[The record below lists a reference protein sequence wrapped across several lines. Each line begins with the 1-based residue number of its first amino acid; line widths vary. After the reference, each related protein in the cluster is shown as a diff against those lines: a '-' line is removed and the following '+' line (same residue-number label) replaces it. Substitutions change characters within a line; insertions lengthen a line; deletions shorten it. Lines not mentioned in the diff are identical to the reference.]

1 MCLFVKVSSLGLC
14 YCCCRSVSCEAVG
27 PPVVFFFI
35 FLFFFIQVQT
45 PVTLCDGELW
55 SILVVRLAHSAD
67 LIMRSRLR
75 HVSSAP
81 SVSSRLDKFENTL
94 ESTVSRVNAV
104 EASTSKSGKDITT
117 VQAQTKALQTTVM
130 ELRKEMADLRA
141 SHRDAI
147 ADVARKQDVAERMA
161 NIIISGLPE
170 SKDEDTKQAVNHLF
184 TDTLKVTSNI
194 VSARRLPDPRT
205 TSKNTNRPRLV
216 HVRLGSID
224 DKLRV
229 VRARSQ
235 LKGTTIFLNEDL
247 TKPEQE
253 QKKRLLPKLKALQA
267 KNIKSVH
274 FRRAVLY
281 FQKQPLTDTKMEELL
296 QTPGSSDCM
305 DSSTQKT
312 PTPASDRMETSN
324 STSAR

>member
-1 MCLFVKVSSLGLC
+1 
-14 YCCCRSVSCEAVG
+14 
-27 PPVVFFFI
+27 
-35 FLFFFIQVQT
+35 
-45 PVTLCDGELW
+45 
-55 SILVVRLAHSAD
+55 
-67 LIMRSRLR
+67 
-75 HVSSAP
+75 
-81 SVSSRLDKFENTL
+81 
-94 ESTVSRVNAV
+94 
-104 EASTSKSGKDITT
+104 
-117 VQAQTKALQTTVM
+117 M

-147 ADVARKQDVAERMA
+147 ADVARKQDVAGQMA

-170 SKDEDTKQAVNHLF
+170 SKDEDTTQAVNHLF
-184 TDTLKVTSNI
+184 TNTLKVTSNI
-194 VSARRLPDPRT
+194 VSARHLPDPRT
-205 TSKNTNRPRLV
+205 TSKTVSTNRPRLV
-216 HVRLGSID
+216 HVRFGSID

-235 LKGTTIFLNEDL
+235 LKGTTIVLNEDL

-281 FQKQPLTDTKMEELL
+281 FQKQPLTDTKMEELQ

-312 PTPASDRMETSN
+312 PIPASDSMETSN
-324 STSAR
+324 STSAK